1 METRSALSLLSPAD
15 SFSDADALW
24 RSRKFRTTRAIGA
37 RNTLG
42 EITMS
47 TKVQPIT
54 SQPSTAGKVTTLTN
68 EEILRYSR
76 HLIMP
81 EVGMEGQLKLKNAK
95 VLLIGTGGLG
105 APLGL
110 YLAAAGVG
118 RLGLVDFVV
127 VYFTNLRG
135 QATFGSD
142 YSVKPKTEAARARLG
157 NLNPDIQIDTFET
170 KLTSDNALELF
181 KDFDVIVD
189 GTDNFPTR
197 YLVNDASV
205 LLGKPN
211 VYGSIFRFEG
221 QITVFGMPD

>member
-24 RSRKFRTTRAIGA
+24 QSRMFRTTRAIGA

-118 RLGLVDFVV
+118 HLGLVDFDVV
-127 VYFTNLRG
+127 DFTNLQR
-135 QATFGSD
+135 QVTFGTSD
-142 YSVKPKTEAARARLG
+142 VGKHKSEAARAA
-157 NLNPDIQIDTFET
+157 IQSEPRHRNS
-170 KLTSDNALELF
+170 K
-181 KDFDVIVD
+181 
-189 GTDNFPTR
+189 
-197 YLVNDASV
+197 
-205 LLGKPN
+205 
-211 VYGSIFRFEG
+211 FRK
-221 QITVFGMPD
+221 

>member
-76 HLIMP
+76 HLILP

-95 VLLIGTGGLG
+95 VLMVGAGGPRATFGTVPGSVRCGPRRYRRFRRG
-105 APLGL
+105 RFQQP
-110 YLAAAGVG
+110 AAAGDPRNQG
-118 RLGLVDFVV
+118 RGPEEA
-127 VYFTNLRG
+127 G
-135 QATFGSD
+135 FG
-142 YSVKPKTEAARARLG
+142 G
-157 NLNPDIQIDTFET
+157 G
-170 KLTSDNALELF
+170 
-181 KDFDVIVD
+181 FD
-189 GTDNFPTR
+189 
-197 YLVNDASV
+197 
-205 LLGKPN
+205 
-211 VYGSIFRFEG
+211 
-221 QITVFGMPD
+221 

>member
-1 METRSALSLLSPAD
+1 MKTFVTCPRKIRQPKMETPSALSLLSPAD

-118 RLGLVDFVV
+118 TIGLVDFDVV
-127 VYFTNLRG
+127 DFTNLQRQVIHG
-135 QATFGSD
+135 TKDVGRKKLDSAAETMLD
-142 YSVKPKTEAARARLG
+142 INPHIEIDRYEAA
-157 NLNPDIQIDTFET
+157 
-170 KLTSDNALELF
+170 LTSENALQIL
-181 KDFDVIVD
+181 KDYDIII
-189 GTDNFPTR
+189 GGPDNFP
-197 YLVNDASV
+197 
-205 LLGKPN
+205 P
-211 VYGSIFRFEG
+211 
-221 QITVFGMPD
+221 